1 MTTRRNLRALALIVM
16 VIMLSVFWM
25 IGCSGGGGG
34 GGGGGYDPAPTHTDP
49 TPYPTVIPTTEPL
62 PDPPSGSGTVG
73 FTSNQSGLQVYV
85 YDRLIGI
92 TEIGQYLVEY
102 LSPGTYD
109 IYYTDAGGRAIV
121 FYSNISVNMGD
132 KIPIDGVN
140 PSPTPTQSPTPTPT
154 ATPTPS
160 PTPTPTTSPVETGS
174 VGGTVS
180 DTTGNPISGAKVT
193 IATVHNYTEASG
205 NFFLHPVPVGYH
217 RVLISKQG
225 FKDTETFVNVEKG
238 KIAVI
243 PENQTIMIP
252 ESSPSP
258 TPTYSPTPSPS
269 PTPTPTTS
277 PVETGSVGG
286 TVSDTTGN
294 PISGAKVTIATVHN
308 YTEASGNFFLHPV
321 PVGYHRVLISKQGFK
336 DTETFV
342 NVEKGKIAV
351 IPENQTIMIP
361 ESSPSPTPTYSP
373 TPSPSPTPQTIVNIT
388 VYNETEDYQIGTP
401 EPGVTVQFYQY
412 GLPYGTAQITDSNG
426 FTRYTNIPTQKFSIK
441 LTKSGFT
448 PTWYDKTISLGENN
462 FDLII
467 AKPTGRK

>member
-269 PTPTPTTS
+269 PTP
-277 PVETGSVGG
+277 
-286 TVSDTTGN
+286 
-294 PISGAKVTIATVHN
+294 
-308 YTEASGNFFLHPV
+308 
-321 PVGYHRVLISKQGFK
+321 
-336 DTETFV
+336 
-342 NVEKGKIAV
+342 
-351 IPENQTIMIP
+351 
-361 ESSPSPTPTYSP
+361 
-373 TPSPSPTPQTIVNIT
+373 QTIVNIT